1 MERELVDRLRA
12 AVRLVVLLDYDGTLV
27 PFNDVPNR
35 ASPDRPLVDLLRR
48 VADRLGCSVHIVS
61 GRPRETLER
70 WFADLPLGLW
80 AEHGLWHRRA
90 PGHAWDLRA
99 QPSREWMSEVRTILD
114 RFTASTAGALTEEKT
129 ASLAW
134 HYRMVEPTLAAT
146 RVAEL
151 GGTLVN
157 RLRDQPAELLEGN
170 RVLEIRPVN
179 VHKGLIVRDVLARE
193 PASALVLAI
202 GDDRTDEDMFAAL
215 PATGA
220 AVHVGPGASSAS
232 YRLPAPAAVRALLE
246 RLASTTTRGAL
257 TR

>member
-1 MERELVDRLRA
+1 
-12 AVRLVVLLDYDGTLV
+12 
-27 PFNDVPNR
+27 
-35 ASPDRPLVDLLRR
+35 
-48 VADRLGCSVHIVS
+48 
-61 GRPRETLER
+61 
-70 WFADLPLGLW
+70 
-80 AEHGLWHRRA
+80 
-90 PGHAWDLRA
+90 
-99 QPSREWMSEVRTILD
+99 
-114 RFTASTAGALTEEKT
+114 
-129 ASLAW
+129 
-134 HYRMVEPTLAAT
+134 MVEPTLAAT

-151 GGTLVN
+151 RGILVN

-170 RVLEIRPVN
+170 RVLEIRSVN